1 MAQLNFFKK
10 LSANLFNKEAID
22 PNTFKVNVSGWDES
36 STANAEQDPA
46 KAVVNPYANPNL
58 PFNERAKLVQQRID
72 DCRASLINL
81 KK

>member
-1 MAQLNFFKK
+1 MAHYNFFKK
-10 LSANLFNKEAID
+10 LSSNLFNKEAID
-22 PNTFKVNVSGWDES
+22 PTQFKVNVAGWDET
-36 STANAEQDPA
+36 STSANE
-46 KAVVNPYANPNL
+46 VVNTKPVANLYANHNL